1 MDDKDQQK
9 KLAEDREKKR
19 MYLTVAD
26 LSTMGFAVVLSIV
39 VGLIAGIFIDKYL
52 GTEPIF
58 TLILIFGGI
67 LSGFRI
73 MYKSYMRFFN
83 DEGKSDGSKK

>member
-1 MDDKDQQK
+1 MDNKDEQK
-9 KLAEDREKKR
+9 KMEDREKKR

-39 VGLIAGIFIDKYL
+39 VGLIAGIFLDKYL
-52 GTEPIF
+52 GTEPLF
-58 TLILIFGGI
+58 TLVLIFGGI

-83 DEGKSDGSKK
+83 EGKSDGSKK

>member
-1 MDDKDQQK
+1 MDQRDEQK
-9 KLAEDREKKR
+9 KQQEDREKKR

-39 VGLIAGIFIDKYL
+39 VGLVGGIILDKYL
-52 GTEPIF
+52 GTEPLF
-58 TLILIFGGI
+58 TLLLIFGGI

-73 MYKSYMRFFN
+73 MYKAYMRFFN
-83 DEGKSDGSKK
+83 EEKQDGPKK

>member
-1 MDDKDQQK
+1 MDDK
-9 KLAEDREKKR
+9 EKKK

-39 VGLIAGIFIDKYL
+39 VGLVIGIYL
-52 GTEPIF
+52 DSRFGTEPIF
-58 TLILIFGGI
+58 TLLLIFGGI

-73 MYKSYMRFFN
+73 MYKTYIRFFN
-83 DEGKSDGSKK
+83 EGKPNGSKK